1 MPSLPYDSIRTWTEG
16 EYLVTTDRTRF
27 DVAVATAF
35 LVNDSYWVE
44 QRTAEEE
51 ARAVANSRCY
61 SVVHESSDRMV
72 GGARAVTDHVSFAW
86 IADVFVLPDA
96 RGNGLG
102 KFLIRCVTDDLT
114 HVDRLFLGTRDA
126 HGLYAQ
132 FGFVSSE
139 RNERWMERLLD

>member
-16 EYLVTTDRTRF
+16 EHRVTTDRAQF
-27 DVAVATAF
+27 DIAVATAF
-35 LVNDSYWVE
+35 LVNDSYWVQ

-86 IADVFVLPDA
+86 IADVFVLPGA